1 MDLATDEKTRLEVR
15 RHYKASV
22 AAVYAACTDPEQM
35 KFWMA
40 PNDAIRDSEVALD
53 VRVGGRYRIVMHA
66 PNGETHRVGGEFRE
80 IVPQRKLVYTWAW
93 ESTPERESLV
103 TIELRPVDD
112 GTELVLTHQR
122 LADSDARDRHLVG
135 WIGCLDRLG
144 NFLCR

>member
-1 MDLATDEKTRLEVR
+1 MDTVTDETTRLEVR

-40 PNDAIRDSEVALD
+40 PKDAVRESEVELD

-66 PNGETHRVGGEFRE
+66 PNGETHRVAGEFRE
-80 IVPQRKLVYTWAW
+80 VVPPHRLVYTWAW
-93 ESTPERESLV
+93 ESTPERQSLV
-103 TIELRPVDD
+103 TIELRPTSD

-122 LADSDARDRHLVG
+122 LADRDARNRHLAG
-135 WIGCLDRLG
+135 LG
-144 NFLCR
+144 QLPRHAGQFPLR